1 MSRALARN
9 LRASLRV
16 RRAHRIACYLANDGE
31 IDPGPAINLLRGG
44 GRRILLPVLRGER
57 LWFLPFEPGT
67 PLAANRFG
75 IPEPAVSARHR
86 CPARDLDLVLVP
98 LVAFDGAGNRLGM
111 GGGFYDRTFA
121 YLRTRAVWKRP
132 QLIGVAYEFQRL
144 EALPVQTW
152 DIPLQGIATE
162 KRLYNFD

>member
-1 MSRALARN
+1 M
-9 LRASLRV
+9 
-16 RRAHRIACYLANDGE
+16 
-31 IDPGPAINLLRGG
+31 
-44 GRRILLPVLRGER
+44 
-57 LWFLPFEPGT
+57 
-67 PLAANRFG
+67 
-75 IPEPAVSARHR
+75 
-86 CPARDLDLVLVP
+86 LVP

>member
-1 MSRALARN
+1 MARALARN
-9 LRASLRV
+9 LSGSLRV
-16 RRAHRIACYLANDGE
+16 RVARRIACYLSNDGE
-31 IDPGPAINLLRGG
+31 IDLGPAMDLLGRD

-57 LWFLPFEPGT
+57 LWFLPYGSET
-67 PLAANRFG
+67 PLVRNRFG

-98 LVAFDGAGNRLGM
+98 LVAFDAAGNRLGM

-121 YLRTRAVWKRP
+121 YLGKRTAWRRP
-132 QLIGVAYEFQRL
+132 LLIGIAYEFQRV
-144 EALPVQTW
+144 EALPAQPW

-162 KRLYNFD
+162 KRLYLFD